1 MWGMLL
7 ALLVGS
13 AQAAV
18 TDVTLDNGMRVIVQ
32 EDHRAPVMV
41 SQVWYRAGS
50 MDEFNGSTGVAHVHE
65 HMMFKGTQ
73 NVPPGEFS
81 KR

>member
-1 MWGMLL
+1 MLGMRGMLL
-7 ALLVGS
+7 ALLMVGS

-18 TDVTLDNGMRVIVQ
+18 TDVTLDNGLRVIVQ

-50 MDEFNGSTGVAHVHE
+50 MDEFNGTTGVAHEIGRAHV
-65 HMMFKGTQ
+65 
-73 NVPPGEFS
+73 
-81 KR
+81 

>member
-1 MWGMLL
+1 MRSMWGFVL
-7 ALLVGS
+7 ALVVGS

-18 TDVTLDNGMRVIVQ
+18 TDVTLDNGLRVIVQ

-50 MDEFNGSTGVAHVHE
+50 IDEFNGTTGVAHVL
-65 HMMFKGTQ
+65 
-73 NVPPGEFS
+73 
-81 KR
+81 

>member
-1 MWGMLL
+1 MLGMRGMLL

-41 SQVWYRAGS
+41 S
-50 MDEFNGSTGVAHVHE
+50 
-65 HMMFKGTQ
+65 
-73 NVPPGEFS
+73 
-81 KR
+81 